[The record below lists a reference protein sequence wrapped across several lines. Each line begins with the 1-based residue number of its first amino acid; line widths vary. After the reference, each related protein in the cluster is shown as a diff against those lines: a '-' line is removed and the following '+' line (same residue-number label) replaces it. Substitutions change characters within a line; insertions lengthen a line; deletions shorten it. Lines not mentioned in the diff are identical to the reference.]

1 MQKQRSKAV
10 GSRKWLAAVLVLLQ
24 LFGLFGLAGI
34 SRAFNGSF
42 AGGTGVSGDPYLIDT
57 ASMLNEVRNDLSAHY
72 KLINDIDLDA
82 SSPFN
87 QGQSWVP
94 IGSAS
99 SPYKGTFDGD
109 GHTIK
114 NLRIVSTADNL
125 GLFGVTDSA
134 MIKNIGLLNVN
145 INSNAA
151 NKVGSLVGLAKVGDI
166 FNVFATG
173 SVIGGANTGG
183 LIGSAESKT
192 WAGNLQMFPPIFP
205 YTQPAQLSNSYFNG
219 VVESVDKAG
228 GLIGVGMDSGDG
240 TGVWDGVAPHV
251 SIYNSYAAA
260 RVSTPV
266 NNNTSGGLLVSGGNS
281 NYSFYDSDIAGFN
294 NKGQGTAKTSS
305 EMKQTV
311 TYPMFPGTGWDF
323 TTGVWGMEGNKND
336 GYPYLKVFD
345 RAPTASSVTISG
357 NAKVGQTL
365 TGSYSYQDTE
375 NDAEGTSTFKW
386 YSADNASGSSESVI
400 NGATSRTYF
409 TGGKEYLGK
418 YIRFEVTPVA
428 ATGKA
433 TGIAVKS
440 AWYGP
445 IVHPFA
451 GGAGLEADP
460 WLIETAEQLNSIRY
474 YLYPIGHPQYKK
486 GYYKLTADID
496 LGIAPYNEGT
506 GWVPLGTT
514 MAIPFTGKFDGDG
527 HTISNLKIASSAQRP
542 GFFGVIQEAEIQR
555 LGLKNVDIQ
564 SSSNFVGGLVG
575 HAMSSTTI
583 SQVYATGSVKAGS
596 GYAGGLIGLVDSSP
610 ITITDSYFKGK
621 VESNSVYAGGLVA
634 KADGTKLDML
644 HSYAAA
650 VVTSNVPA
658 TTGGLFGSYANGTG
672 TITESYYDKDVSG
685 LSDTGKG
692 EPKATD
698 AMKQQGTYVNWS
710 FADPG
715 VWRIDPYKNDG
726 YPYLEWQKFNSA
738 PTAAAA
744 AISGAA
750 KLGQTLTGSYTYSDA
765 DGDLEGVSLFKW
777 YRSDDAAGTNKSAI
791 TGVTA
796 KTYVLQESDFGKFI
810 SFEVTPIAQTGVTT
824 GTSVESAKTA
834 AVTEEPLPAPAGL
847 SASAGDGM
855 VALNWSS
862 VTGATY
868 YNIYSGT
875 ARGVY
880 NGAPVATVTGSTYH
894 VADLV
899 NGTAYY
905 FAVKAVDSRRISEYS
920 NEASAT
926 PQAGAVSPV
935 YPTLTAVSIKSSNP
949 AAALAK
955 TGDTATLTFTAS
967 KPLRALPEVTIAGRT
982 ASVTSVGSSVYKA
995 ALTFNGSE
1003 SEGIITFSI
1012 DFADLNGNAGTRV
1025 SATKDGSSVLF
1036 DKTAPVGTLSIN
1048 NGAEGTSSASVSLTI
1063 TSSDGTGSGGV
1074 QMRFSNDKAIWS
1086 EWEAATGTKAWTL
1099 LPGSGAKT
1107 VSMELTDAAGNVTTP
1122 AISAAIILRNSSG
1135 SGNSSSSGSSQ
1146 GETITVNVENSGNGG
1161 VMSTAIVHRTTGA
1174 DGRKK
1179 DEVSLTPGQA
1189 DKLVDQLKAAGSSS
1203 AKLVIP
1209 DSKDEVSEIKVTL
1222 PKESTAKLADNKVN
1236 LEISTN
1242 NVRVIIPDEAMNGWK
1257 EDLFFNI
1264 VPVKT
1269 ENERSEIEQRARTE
1283 QIVREAAGS
1292 AIVNV
1297 LGRPMMIETNM
1308 QNRPVTLVLPL
1319 PETGLSE
1326 KQLKELGIFIEHS
1339 DGTKELVRGEIV
1351 PFDTTGKLG
1360 IRFTV
1365 SKFSTFTVVQLG
1377 SQTSKVHQAYMTGY
1391 PDGTFGPEKPI
1402 TRAEMATVLVRL
1414 FGKDKSVKPAAKVFT
1429 DATQTHWAK
1438 LAIDLAADSGLMDGY
1453 PDGSFKPEQTI
1464 TRAETAT
1471 IAARLSTATE
1481 GAGGDSFS
1489 DTSGHWAAA
1498 AIVKA
1503 KVAGVVNGYEDG
1515 TFRPEQTLTRAE
1527 AVTMFNKL
1535 AGHDSLSVSD
1545 AKWSD
1550 VPANHWAFKNIQEAS
1565 VDHTHEPATARSER

>member
-1 MQKQRSKAV
+1 MKALQKQRSKV
-10 GSRKWLAAVLVLLQ
+10 VRSRKWLAAALVLLQ
-24 LFGLFGLAGI
+24 LFGLFGLAGV
-34 SRAFNGSF
+34 SQAYNANF
-42 AGGTGVSGDPYLIDT
+42 AGGTGITSDPYLIET
-57 ASMLNEVRNDLSAHY
+57 ATQLNEVRNELTAHY

-94 IGSAS
+94 IGNLS

-125 GLFGVTDSA
+125 GLFGVTDDA
-134 MIKNIGLLNVN
+134 TIRNIGLLNVSV
-145 INSNAA
+145 NSIAA
-151 NKVGSLVGLAKVGDI
+151 NKVGSLIGLAKVGNI
-166 FNVFATG
+166 VNVFAAG

-183 LIGSAESKT
+183 LIGSAESKN
-192 WAGNLQMFPPIFP
+192 WAGTSGFPPTFP
-205 YTQPAQLSNSYFNG
+205 YTQSVQLTNSYFNG

-266 NNNTSGGLLVSGGNS
+266 NNNTSGGLLVSGGTS

-294 NKGQGTAKTSS
+294 NKGQGIAKTSS

-336 GYPYLKVFD
+336 GYPYLKMFD

-365 TGSYSYQDTE
+365 TGSYTYQDTE
-375 NDAEGTSTFKW
+375 GDLQGTSTFKW
-386 YSADNASGSSESVI
+386 YSADDSSGTSQSAI
-400 NGATSRTYF
+400 YGATSKTYVVANQF
-409 TGGKEYLGK
+409 EGKF
-418 YIRFEVTPVA
+418 ISFEVTPVA

-433 TGIAVKS
+433 SGAAVKS
-440 AWYGP
+440 AFTGP
-445 IVHPFA
+445 ITHPFA
-451 GGAGLEADP
+451 GGKGTQVEP
-460 WLIETAEQLNSIRY
+460 WLIETADQLNSVRAY
-474 YLYPIGHPQYKK
+474 HTSGAPNAKK
-486 GYYKLTADID
+486 YYKLTADID
-496 LGIAPYNEGT
+496 LGVAPYNQGV
-506 GWVPLGTT
+506 GWVPLGTSGS
-514 MAIPFTGKFDGDG
+514 PFMGGFDGDG
-527 HTISNLKIASSAQRP
+527 HTISNLKIVSSNQRL
-542 GFFGVIQEAEIQR
+542 GLFGTINEGEIQR

-564 SSSNFVGGLVG
+564 SSSNFVGSLVG
-575 HAMSSTTI
+575 DAQKSTI
-583 SQVYATGSVKAGS
+583 SQVYATGYVKAAS
-596 GYAGGLIGLVDSSP
+596 GFAGGLIGMASMSP
-610 ITITDSYFKGK
+610 ITITDSYFKGA
-621 VESNSVYAGGLVA
+621 VESGTVYAGGLIA
-634 KADGTKLDML
+634 NADSKMLDVTR
-644 HSYAAA
+644 SYAAA
-650 VVTSNVPA
+650 VVTSNIPV
-658 TTGGLFGSYANGTG
+658 TSGGLIGSNSNGTG
-672 TITESYYDKDVSG
+672 TISASYYDKDVSG
-685 LSDTGKG
+685 YSDTGKG
-692 EPKATD
+692 IPTATAD
-698 AMKQQGTYVNWS
+698 MKQQATYTGWG

-715 VWRIDPYKNDG
+715 VWRMDPFKNDG

-738 PTAAAA
+738 PTAAAVT
-744 AISGAA
+744 ISGAA
-750 KLGQTLTGSYTYSDA
+750 KVGQTLTGSYTYNDT
-765 DGDLEGVSLFKW
+765 DGDLEGASHFKW

-791 TGVTA
+791 TGATA
-796 KTYVLQESDFGKFI
+796 KTYVLQVADLGKLI
-810 SFEVTPIAQTGVTT
+810 SFEVTPTAQAGVTT
-824 GTSVESAKTA
+824 GTAVESAKTA

-847 SASAGDGM
+847 SASSGDGM

-875 ARGVY
+875 ASGVY
-880 NGAPVATVTGSTYH
+880 NGAPVATVTGLTYNI
-894 VADLV
+894 AGLV

-905 FAVKAVDSRRISEYS
+905 FAVKAADTRRISEYS
-920 NEASAT
+920 NEASAA
-926 PQAGAVSPV
+926 PQSGAVSPI
-935 YPTLTAVSIKSSNP
+935 YPTLTAVSIRSSNP
-949 AAALAK
+949 ATVLAK
-955 TGDTATLTFTAS
+955 TGDTATLTFTS
-967 KPLRALPEVTIAGRT
+967 SMPLRALPEVTIAGRT

-1003 SEGIITFSI
+1003 SEGIVAFSI
-1012 DFADLNGNAGTRV
+1012 DFANLNGNAGTRV

-1048 NGAEGTSSASVSLTI
+1048 SGAEGTSSASVSLTI
-1063 TSSDGTGSGGV
+1063 TGSDGTGSGSV
-1074 QMRFSNDKAIWS
+1074 QMRFSNDNATWS
-1086 EWEAATGTKAWTL
+1086 AWEAVTGTKAWTL

-1122 AISAAIILRNSSG
+1122 AISAAITLRNSSG
-1135 SGNSSSSGSSQ
+1135 SGSSSSSGSSQ

-1161 VMSTAIVHRTTGA
+1161 VMSTAVVHRTTGA

-1179 DEVSLTPGQA
+1179 DEVSLMPGQA
-1189 DKLVDQLKAAGSSS
+1189 VKLVDQLKAAGSSS

-1209 DSKDEVSEIKVTL
+1209 DLKDEVSEIKVTL

-1242 NVRVIIPDEAMNGWK
+1242 NVRVIIPNEAMNGWK

-1269 ENERSEIEQRARTE
+1269 ESERSEIEQRARTE

-1308 QNRPVTLVLPL
+1308 QDRPVTLVLPL

-1326 KQLKELGIFIEHS
+1326 QQLNELGIFIEHS

-1351 PFDTTGKLG
+1351 PFDITGKLG

-1365 SKFSTFTVVQLG
+1365 NKFSTFTVVHLG

-1414 FGKDKSVKPAAKVFT
+1414 FGKDKSVKPAAKIFT
-1429 DATQTHWAK
+1429 DAAQTHWAK
-1438 LAIDLAADSGLMDGY
+1438 SAIDLAADSGLMDGY

-1471 IAARLSTATE
+1471 IAARLSSATE

-1489 DTSGHWAAA
+1489 DTVGHWAAP

-1503 KVAGVVNGYEDG
+1503 KATGVVNGYEDG

-1535 AGHDSLSVSD
+1535 AGRDPWSVSD

-1550 VPANHWAFKNIQEAS
+1550 VDANHWAFKNIQEAS

>member
-1 MQKQRSKAV
+1 MKDLWKQRSNTV
-10 GSRKWLAAVLVLLQ
+10 RSRKWLAAALVLLQ
-24 LFGLFGLAGI
+24 LFGLFGMAGI

-72 KLINDIDLDA
+72 KLINDIDL
-82 SSPFN
+82 SYYG
-87 QGQSWVP
+87 QGADWEP
-94 IGSAS
+94 IGTTGT
-99 SPYKGTFDGD
+99 PFKGTFDGN

-114 NLRIVSTADNL
+114 SLRITSTADNL
-125 GLFGVTDSA
+125 GLFGVVESST
-134 MIKNIGLLNVN
+134 INNIGLLNVN
-145 INSNAA
+145 ISSLSA
-151 NKVGSLVGLAKVGDI
+151 NNVGSLVGWAKATTI
-166 FNVFATG
+166 INVFATG
-173 SVIGGANTGG
+173 SVTGGSNTGG
-183 LIGSAESKT
+183 LVGFAESVSVP
-192 WAGNLQMFPPIFP
+192 MPPFPPF
-205 YTQPAQLSNSYFNG
+205 TQAVLLHKSYFNG
-219 VVESVDKAG
+219 AVESVVNSAS
-228 GLIGVGMDSGDG
+228 GLIGSSSTPDTNILS
-240 TGVWDGVAPHV
+240 
-251 SIYNSYAAA
+251 SYAVAT
-260 RVSTPV
+260 VKTPL
-266 NNNTSGGLLVSGGNS
+266 NNNTSSGLMPTGSGFVTDSYYASDMTGFTRGLGTPLVSFDLKLS
-281 NYSFYDSDIAGFN
+281 A
-294 NKGQGTAKTSS
+294 
-305 EMKQTV
+305 
-311 TYPMFPGTGWDF
+311 TYPVYPGSGWDF
-323 TTGVWGMEGNKND
+323 TNTGAWGMEPNKND
-336 GYPYLKVFD
+336 GYPYLKAFD

-575 HAMSSTTI
+575 HAMSPTTI
-583 SQVYATGSVKAGS
+583 SQVYATGSVKAAS
-596 GYAGGLIGLVDSSP
+596 GFAGGLIGLVDSSP

-621 VESNSVYAGGLVA
+621 VESNSVFAGGLVA
-634 KADGTKLDML
+634 NADGRKLDML

-650 VVTSNVPA
+650 EVTSNVPA

-672 TITESYYDKDVSG
+672 SITESYYDKDVSG

-698 AMKQQGTYVNWS
+698 AMKQQRTYVNWS

-715 VWRIDPYKNDG
+715 VWRMDPFKNDG

-738 PTAAAA
+738 PTSAAAT
-744 AISGAA
+744 ISGAA
-750 KLGQTLTGSYTYSDA
+750 KVGQTLTGSYTYSDA

-791 TGVTA
+791 TGATA
-796 KTYVLQESDFGKFI
+796 KTYVLQVADLGKLI
-810 SFEVTPIAQTGVTT
+810 SFEVTPTAKTGVIS
-824 GTSVESAKTA
+824 GTAVESAKTA

-847 SASAGDGM
+847 SASAGDGQ
-855 VALNWSS
+855 VALNWST

-875 ARGVY
+875 ATGFY
-880 NGAPVATVTGSTYH
+880 NGVPVATVTGLTYN
-894 VADLV
+894 VAGLV

-905 FAVKAVDSRRISEYS
+905 FVVKAADTRRISEYS
-920 NEASAT
+920 NEATAT
-926 PQAGAVSPV
+926 PQAGAVLPI

-949 AAALAK
+949 ATALAK

-967 KPLRALPEVTIAGRT
+967 KPLRAMPEVTIAGRP

-1003 SEGIITFSI
+1003 SEGIVAFSI

-1048 NGAEGTSSASVSLTI
+1048 SGAEGTISTSVSLTI
-1063 TSSDGTGSGGV
+1063 TSGDGTGSGSV
-1074 QMRFSNDKAIWS
+1074 QMRFSNDNATWS
-1086 EWEAATGTKAWTL
+1086 AWEAVTGIKAWTL
-1099 LPGSGAKT
+1099 LSGSGAKT
-1107 VSMELTDAAGNVTTP
+1107 VSMELTDAVGNVTTP
-1122 AISAAIILRNSSG
+1122 AISAAITLRNSSG
-1135 SGNSSSSGSSQ
+1135 SGSRSSSGSSQ

-1161 VMSTAIVHRTTGA
+1161 VMSTAVVHRTTGA

-1179 DEVSLTPGQA
+1179 DEISLTPGQA

-1209 DSKDEVSEIKVTL
+1209 DPKDEVSEIKVTL
-1222 PKESTAKLADNKVN
+1222 PKESTAKLSDNKVD

-1269 ENERSEIEQRARTE
+1269 ESERSEIEQRARTE

-1292 AIVNV
+1292 AVVNV

-1326 KQLKELGIFIEHS
+1326 QQLKELGIFIEHS

-1414 FGKDKSVKPAAKVFT
+1414 FDKYKSVKPAAKVFT
-1429 DATQTHWAK
+1429 DAAQTHWAK
-1438 LAIDLAADSGLMDGY
+1438 SAIDRAADSGLMDGY

-1503 KVAGVVNGYEDG
+1503 KAAGVVNGYEDG

-1535 AGHDSLSVSD
+1535 AGRDPLSVSD

-1565 VDHTHEPATARSER
+1565 VDHTHEPAAAHSER